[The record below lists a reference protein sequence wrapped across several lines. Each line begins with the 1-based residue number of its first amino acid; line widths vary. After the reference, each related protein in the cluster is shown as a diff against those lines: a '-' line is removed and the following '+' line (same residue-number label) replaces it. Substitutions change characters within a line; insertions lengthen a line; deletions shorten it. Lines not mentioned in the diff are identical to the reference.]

1 MLTEIVS
8 KSSLIPDL
16 SGLKIYPALLESIL
30 EKASLS
36 SKNPGSNSV
45 WQNPLL
51 QENQHF
57 RIVGLVF
64 PSIHIRLYF
73 MAKPKDSYILTP
85 NCHAKAKTDIH
96 TTAAYKLTHT

>member
-57 RIVGLVF
+57 
-64 PSIHIRLYF
+64 
-73 MAKPKDSYILTP
+73 KDCWTCISFYPYTP
-85 NCHAKAKTDIH
+85 IFHG
-96 TTAAYKLTHT
+96 